1 MADASTEQE
10 PTMAGNHSADG
21 LARTTF
27 LITMV
32 MAGAFCGAV
41 FLFVL

>member
-1 MADASTEQE
+1 
-10 PTMAGNHSADG
+10 MAGNNGADG

-32 MAGAFCGAV
+32 MTAAFCGAV